1 MVVTREE
8 FLEWLELPVTKRLRA
23 QIKKDIDHMQL
34 MLVTVDKEDL
44 QELQGR
50 VKASINL
57 LALEYE
63 DLYE

>member
-8 FLEWLELPVTKRLRA
+8 FADWLESPVTKRLKS
-23 QIKKDIDHMQL
+23 QIRKDIENMQM

>member
-8 FLEWLELPVTKRLRA
+8 FADWLESPVTKRLKA
-23 QIKKDIDHMQL
+23 QIRKDIENMQM